1 MSLLPRRV
9 ESDRRPADARVLDIE
24 GEAADRAFEA
34 LSSATARRIL
44 TAIYDQP
51 RTPPEVREE
60 VGTSLQ
66 NVHYHLDRLEDAD
79 LIEPAGVGY
88 SEKGSE
94 MTIYAPRSEAVVL
107 FAGRES
113 DRSRLGRILGRVLGL
128 YLLLA
133 VAVAA
138 AGSVRELLAGGGAD
152 GGTAVSFTAESAQ
165 ATGDVAATGSAA
177 ATGATGP
184 GMAALLADPLVLFF
198 LGGLVTIVG
207 LAAYWWFLGE

>member
-9 ESDRRPADARVLDIE
+9 ESDRRPEDARVLDIE
-24 GEAADRAFEA
+24 GEAADRAFEV
-34 LSSATARRIL
+34 LSSKTARRIL
-44 TAIYDQP
+44 TAIYEQP
-51 RTPPEVREE
+51 RTPPEVRDE

-113 DRSRLGRILGRVLGL
+113 DRSRLRRLLGRVLGL

-133 VAVAA
+133 AVVAVA
-138 AGSVRELLAGGGAD
+138 GSARELL
-152 GGTAVSFTAESAQ
+152 GGTGRASGDAAVSFAAESART
-165 ATGDVAATGSAA
+165 TGDAA
-177 ATGATGP
+177 ATGGP
-184 GMAALLADPLVLFF
+184 GALLADPLVVFF
-198 LGGLVTIVG
+198 LGGLLTVVG
-207 LAAYWWFLGE
+207 LAAYWWVVGE

>member
-9 ESDRRPADARVLDIE
+9 ETDRRPDDARVLDIE
-24 GEAADRAFEA
+24 GEAADRAFEV

-44 TAIYDQP
+44 TAVYDQP
-51 RTPPEVREE
+51 RTPPEVRDE

-113 DRSRLGRILGRVLGL
+113 DRSRLRRILGRVLGL
-128 YLLLA
+128 YVLLA
-133 VAVAA
+133 AAVALV
-138 AGSVRELLAGGGAD
+138 GSARELLSGGTSAD
-152 GGTAVSFTAESAQ
+152 GGSAVSFTAESTAP
-165 ATGDVAATGSAA
+165 ASDAA
-177 ATGATGP
+177 ATGGSAGAP
-184 GMAALLADPLVLFF
+184 GIGALLADPLVVFF
-198 LGGLVTIVG
+198 LGGLLTIAG
-207 LAAYWWFLGE
+207 LAAYWWVTSR

>member
-9 ESDRRPADARVLDIE
+9 ESDRRPEDARVLDID
-24 GEAADRAFEA
+24 GEAADRAFEV

-44 TAIYDQP
+44 TAIYEQP
-51 RTPPEVREE
+51 RTPPEVRDE

-128 YLLLA
+128 YVLLA
-133 VAVAA
+133 VAVAVV
-138 AGSVRELLAGGGAD
+138 GSARELLTGGGAD
-152 GGTAVSFTAESAQ
+152 SGDAAVSFAAESARD
-165 ATGDVAATGSAA
+165 AGDAA
-177 ATGATGP
+177 ATGAATGGP
-184 GMAALLADPLVLFF
+184 DIGVLLADPLVLFF

-207 LAAYWWFLGE
+207 LAAYWWVVGE

>member
-9 ESDRRPADARVLDIE
+9 EADRRPEDARVLDID
-24 GEAADRAFEA
+24 GEAADRAFEV

-44 TAIYDQP
+44 TAIYEQP
-51 RTPPEVREE
+51 RTPPEVRDE

-79 LIEPAGVGY
+79 LIEPSGVGY

-128 YLLLA
+128 YVLLA
-133 VAVAA
+133 VAVAVV
-138 AGSVRELLAGGGAD
+138 GSARELLSGGGAD
-152 GGTAVSFTAESAQ
+152 GGDAAVSFTAESARV
-165 ATGDVAATGSAA
+165 TGDAA
-177 ATGATGP
+177 ATGATTGGP
-184 GMAALLADPLVLFF
+184 NLGALLADPLVVFF

-207 LAAYWWFLGE
+207 LAAYWWFVGE

>member
-9 ESDRRPADARVLDIE
+9 ESDRRPDDARVLDIE
-24 GEAADRAFEA
+24 GEDADDAFEA
-34 LSSATARRIL
+34 LSSGTARRIL
-44 TAIYDQP
+44 AAIYEEP
-51 RTPPEVREE
+51 RTPPEVRDE

-66 NVHYHLDRLEDAD
+66 NVHYHLDRLESAD
-79 LIEPAGVGY
+79 LIEPSGVGY

-113 DRSRLGRILGRVLGL
+113 DRSRFRRLLGRVLGL

-133 VAVAA
+133 AVVAVA
-138 AGSVRELLAGGGAD
+138 GSARELLSGGAGAD
-152 GGTAVSFTAESAQ
+152 GGASVSFQAESVRT
-165 ATGDVAATGSAA
+165 TGDAA
-177 ATGATGP
+177 ATGGGAATVG
-184 GMAALLADPLVLFF
+184 ALLSDPLFVFF

-207 LAAYWWFLGE
+207 LAAYWWLVGE

>member
-9 ESDRRPADARVLDIE
+9 ESDRRPDDARVLDIE
-24 GEAADRAFEA
+24 GEAADRAFEV

-51 RTPPEVREE
+51 RTPPEVRDE

-113 DRSRLGRILGRVLGL
+113 DRSRLGRLLGRVLGL
-128 YLLLA
+128 YVLLA
-133 VAVAA
+133 AVVAVVGSARELLGGAGADGDAAVSYTARSAEATGDLAATGGAA
-138 AGSVRELLAGGGAD
+138 AGPDLG
-152 GGTAVSFTAESAQ
+152 
-165 ATGDVAATGSAA
+165 
-177 ATGATGP
+177 
-184 GMAALLADPLVLFF
+184 ALLADPLVVFF
-198 LGGLVTIVG
+198 LGGLLTIAG
-207 LAAYWWFLGE
+207 LAAYWLVVGE

>member
-9 ESDRRPADARVLDIE
+9 ETDRRPDDARVLDIE
-24 GEAADRAFEA
+24 GEAADRAFEV

-44 TAIYDQP
+44 TAIYEQP
-51 RTPPEVREE
+51 RTPPEVRDE

-79 LIEPAGVGY
+79 LIEPAGIGY

-113 DRSRLGRILGRVLGL
+113 DRSRLRRILGRVLGL
-128 YLLLA
+128 YILLA
-133 VAVAA
+133 VAVTLV
-138 AGSVRELLAGGGAD
+138 GSARELFFGGGQD
-152 GGTAVSFTAESAQ
+152 GGDVVTFTAESAST
-165 ATGDVAATGSAA
+165 ADAA
-177 ATGATGP
+177 ATGAGGGP
-184 GMAALLADPLVLFF
+184 GLGALLADPLVVFF
-198 LGGLVTIVG
+198 LGGFVTIVG
-207 LAAYWWFLGE
+207 LAVYWWVAGR

>member
-9 ESDRRPADARVLDIE
+9 ETDRRPDDARVLDIE
-24 GEAADRAFEA
+24 GEAADRAFEV

-51 RTPPEVREE
+51 RTPPEVRDE

-79 LIEPAGVGY
+79 LIEPAGVSY

-94 MTIYAPRSEAVVL
+94 MTVYAPRSEAVVL

-113 DRSRLGRILGRVLGL
+113 DRSRLRRILGRVLGL
-128 YLLLA
+128 YILLA
-133 VAVAA
+133 AAVGLV
-138 AGSVRELLAGGGAD
+138 GSARELLFGGTPGSAD
-152 GGTAVSFTAESAQ
+152 GGTAVSFTAESAS
-165 ATGDVAATGSAA
+165 TAADTA
-177 ATGATGP
+177 ATGAAGGDP
-184 GMAALLADPLVLFF
+184 GLGALLADPLVVFF

-207 LAAYWWFLGE
+207 LAAYWWVAGR

>member
-9 ESDRRPADARVLDIE
+9 ESNRRPEDARVLDID
-24 GEAADRAFEA
+24 GEAADRAFEV

-44 TAIYDQP
+44 TAIYEQP
-51 RTPPEVREE
+51 RTPPEVRDE

-113 DRSRLGRILGRVLGL
+113 DRSRLGRLLGRVLGL
-128 YLLLA
+128 YVLLA
-133 VAVAA
+133 VAVAIV
-138 AGSVRELLAGGGAD
+138 GSARELLSAGGAD
-152 GGTAVSFTAESAQ
+152 GGTEVSFTAESAT
-165 ATGDVAATGSAA
+165 AAGDAAT
-177 ATGATGP
+177 TGASGA
-184 GMAALLADPLVLFF
+184 GVGADVGALLADPLVVFF

-207 LAAYWWFLGE
+207 LAAYWWFVEA